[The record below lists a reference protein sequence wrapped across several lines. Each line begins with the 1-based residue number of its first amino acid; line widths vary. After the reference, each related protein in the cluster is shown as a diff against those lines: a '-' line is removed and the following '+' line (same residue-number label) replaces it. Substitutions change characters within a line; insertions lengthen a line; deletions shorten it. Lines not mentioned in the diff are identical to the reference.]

1 MTLPLPC
8 IMDYEWLPVLGGY
21 YLFITTIRGV
31 CYTMG
36 YLYISVHERM
46 IMCIA
51 DSDTWPGKLTTI
63 HLVTLPCR

>member
-1 MTLPLPC
+1 
-8 IMDYEWLPVLGGY
+8 MDYEWLPVLGGY
-21 YLFITTIRGV
+21 YLFITTILWGV
-31 CYTMG
+31 LYYGG